1 MDIKNFLS
9 KKEENEEQEYLW
21 SLIIEP
27 GWLQV
32 GIWRIYQEKV
42 QVVYSSI
49 PVAWEFE
56 ADLTSVADSALSV
69 AIQNFPEN
77 LSEPTKTVLGVVP
90 SWIENGKIKEEF
102 LDSLKKLYGELSLR
116 PIGFVVISEAISHL
130 IKSEEGSPL
139 SAILLGIYKDVIEV
153 SVFSLGNLLGNTK
166 VSRSIS
172 LVDDVVEG
180 LSRFSQISGMPSRFL
195 VYNGREAELEDARQ
209 QLHNANWEDY
219 EEIKFLHMPKIEIV
233 GLEQKIEAISFAGAS
248 ELTNVSAVTLM
259 TDVKEMENLKRDLTV
274 EESGDRG
281 GYIPDFISPESAG
294 FVVGEDVKKSTPP
307 VKEEV
312 VDAQQGESEDGSFD
326 RFDNLELL
334 EEKNI
339 AQSDKQKIIFRPWPL
354 VKAKLASLIF
364 GFNFVGKF
372 ANAGKKSFILGL
384 TFLALLFLTG
394 FVFWWFYP
402 KADLIVY
409 VSSRSLSEDF
419 TITANSLRE
428 SSDLEKKILAA
439 RILETEVISE
449 KTKSTS
455 GTKTVGEKAKGE
467 VTIYRVGTEIN
478 LSSGTV
484 LTGPGNL
491 KFTLDEDVRIASGSA
506 GTPGKTQA
514 SVTAQDIGAEYN
526 LASGANFSV
535 DDFSLSDLE
544 AKNEESFSGGSSR
557 EISAVSKEDQDSLF
571 EDLQKEMISNAQDE
585 LLKKV
590 KDSEI
595 LIKESFTATPASQI
609 FSSKIGD
616 EAESLKL
623 ELGLKIKALS
633 VNKDELIEIAYNTLK
648 DKTPAGF
655 ILRKEQLGI
664 DFDLAGSGEA
674 YTFEVFVKANLL
686 PQVDTVELT
695 KKIRGKY
702 PEVVQEFLPK
712 EVPGFVRAEI
722 KMRPSFPG
730 RLGTLPRIVKNINI
744 EVAAER

>member
-281 GYIPDFISPESAG
+281 GYIPDS
-294 FVVGEDVKKSTPP
+294 
-307 VKEEV
+307 
-312 VDAQQGESEDGSFD
+312 
-326 RFDNLELL
+326 
-334 EEKNI
+334 
-339 AQSDKQKIIFRPWPL
+339 
-354 VKAKLASLIF
+354 
-364 GFNFVGKF
+364 
-372 ANAGKKSFILGL
+372 
-384 TFLALLFLTG
+384 
-394 FVFWWFYP
+394 
-402 KADLIVY
+402 
-409 VSSRSLSEDF
+409 
-419 TITANSLRE
+419 
-428 SSDLEKKILAA
+428 
-439 RILETEVISE
+439 
-449 KTKSTS
+449 
-455 GTKTVGEKAKGE
+455 
-467 VTIYRVGTEIN
+467 
-478 LSSGTV
+478 
-484 LTGPGNL
+484 
-491 KFTLDEDVRIASGSA
+491 
-506 GTPGKTQA
+506 
-514 SVTAQDIGAEYN
+514 
-526 LASGANFSV
+526 
-535 DDFSLSDLE
+535 
-544 AKNEESFSGGSSR
+544 
-557 EISAVSKEDQDSLF
+557 
-571 EDLQKEMISNAQDE
+571 
-585 LLKKV
+585 
-590 KDSEI
+590 
-595 LIKESFTATPASQI
+595 
-609 FSSKIGD
+609 
-616 EAESLKL
+616 
-623 ELGLKIKALS
+623 
-633 VNKDELIEIAYNTLK
+633 
-648 DKTPAGF
+648 
-655 ILRKEQLGI
+655 
-664 DFDLAGSGEA
+664 
-674 YTFEVFVKANLL
+674 
-686 PQVDTVELT
+686 
-695 KKIRGKY
+695 
-702 PEVVQEFLPK
+702 FLPR
-712 EVPGFVRAEI
+712 VRV
-722 KMRPSFPG
+722 
-730 RLGTLPRIVKNINI
+730 L
-744 EVAAER
+744 

>member
-1 MDIKNFLS
+1 M
-9 KKEENEEQEYLW
+9 
-21 SLIIEP
+21 
-27 GWLQV
+27 
-32 GIWRIYQEKV
+32 
-42 QVVYSSI
+42 
-49 PVAWEFE
+49 
-56 ADLTSVADSALSV
+56 
-69 AIQNFPEN
+69 
-77 LSEPTKTVLGVVP
+77 
-90 SWIENGKIKEEF
+90 
-102 LDSLKKLYGELSLR
+102 
-116 PIGFVVISEAISHL
+116 
-130 IKSEEGSPL
+130 
-139 SAILLGIYKDVIEV
+139 
-153 SVFSLGNLLGNTK
+153 
-166 VSRSIS
+166 
-172 LVDDVVEG
+172 
-180 LSRFSQISGMPSRFL
+180 
-195 VYNGREAELEDARQ
+195 
-209 QLHNANWEDY
+209 
-219 EEIKFLHMPKIEIV
+219 
-233 GLEQKIEAISFAGAS
+233 
-248 ELTNVSAVTLM
+248 
-259 TDVKEMENLKRDLTV
+259 
-274 EESGDRG
+274 
-281 GYIPDFISPESAG
+281 
-294 FVVGEDVKKSTPP
+294 
-307 VKEEV
+307 
-312 VDAQQGESEDGSFD
+312 
-326 RFDNLELL
+326 
-334 EEKNI
+334 
-339 AQSDKQKIIFRPWPL
+339 